1 MSIYQ
6 LNMYG
11 MDKVQTAIKR
21 LQTFEPPDGYY
32 LAFSG
37 GKDSVVIKTLADMAG
52 VRYDA
57 HYNVTGIDPPELA
70 YFIRQ
75 HHPNVVWEYPRD
87 KDGEVIT
94 MWRLIRKKKMPP
106 TRIVRYCCE
115 ALKEGGGEG
124 RFVITGVR
132 WAESVRRSNSRAG
145 LEVNFTKKGNGM
157 RTDPDNPDNAKLV
170 RFCPTRGK
178 HILNPIIDWDDS
190 EIWEFI
196 HDYGVPYCE
205 LYDCGHKRLG
215 CIGCPVSGKQRD
227 ELNKYPKIKKLYLR
241 AFEKMLVARQ
251 DAGLGCDWQTGED
264 VMNWW
269 TGRERGR

>member
-6 LNMYG
+6 LNMHG
-11 MDKVQTAIKR
+11 LDKVQTAIKR
-21 LQTFEPPDGYY
+21 LQTFEPPDGGYY

-37 GKDSVVIKTLADMAG
+37 GKDSVVIKTLGDMAG

-57 HYNVTGIDPPELA
+57 HYNVTGIDPPELV

-75 HHPNVVWEYPRD
+75 HHPDVVWEYPRD

-115 ALKEGGGEG
+115 TLKETGGEG

-132 WAESVRRSNSRAG
+132 WAESARRANSRAG
-145 LEVNFTKKGNGM
+145 LEVNFTKGNRM

-178 HILNPIIDWDDS
+178 HVLNPIIDWDDG
-190 EIWEFI
+190 EVWEFI
-196 HDYGVPYCE
+196 RDYKVPYCE
-205 LYDCGHKRLG
+205 LYDRGYKRLG
-215 CIGCPVSGKQRD
+215 CIGCPMSVNQKK
-227 ELNKYPKIKKLYLR
+227 ELDRYPGFKKLYLK
-241 AFEKMLVARQ
+241 AFERMLTTLDKKSTWKTA
-251 DAGLGCDWQTGED
+251 ED
-264 VMNWW
+264 VMKWW
-269 TGRERGR
+269 IGEDE

>member
-57 HYNVTGIDPPELA
+57 HYNVTGIDPPELVR
-70 YFIRQ
+70 FIKKT
-75 HHPNVVWEYPRD
+75 HPDVMWDYPVYS
-87 KDGEVIT
+87 DGSIVT
-94 MWRLIRKKKMPP
+94 MWNLIPKKKIPP
-106 TRIVRYCCE
+106 TRIVRYCCQF
-115 ALKEGGGEG
+115 LKEGGGEG
-124 RFVITGVR
+124 RFTVTGVR
-132 WAESVRRSNSRAG
+132 WAESAKRKNRGG
-145 LEVNFTKKGNGM
+145 LEIQGNNSK
-157 RTDPDNPDNAKLV
+157 RIQEDPDNPKNAALTE
-170 RFCPTRGK
+170 FCPTKGK
-178 HILNPIIDWDDS
+178 HILNPIIDWS
-190 EIWEFI
+190 NAEVWEFI
-196 HDYGVPYCE
+196 HDYKVPYCE
-205 LYDCGHKRLG
+205 LYDRGYKRLG
-215 CIGCPVSGKQRD
+215 CIGCPMSGNQKD
-227 ELNKYPKIKKLYLR
+227 ELNEYPKIKKLYLR
-241 AFEKMLVARQ
+241 AFEKMLAARQ
-251 DAGLGCDWQTGED
+251 AAGPECGWQTGED